1 MTISY
6 EVGLNCGRG
15 CGVLMTGE
23 ELCKFCRMNDSLG
36 YGESPIP
43 LFLTEVLLLS
53 QGSVTL
59 ERIPLASM
67 IAWKTVIFWWGMPLS
82 VNSEAFSGSN
92 SSLSWLDLVSQSQT
106 FNSLQCFSELW
117 LGLPFVH
124 GDHRPFISRCQD
136 FLDIRYFSAESR
148 GGHNSLSNKW
158 NDSEMHRVVTK
169 VFEIWHHSLES
180 AHSGGIRIVSL
191 CAYREK
197 QLRQPCAVRWEG
209 RTVWWQAVPLAV
221 LESTQQSYKPA
232 MMTFLQMCEIML
244 YLSSPL

>member
-1 MTISY
+1 MGLGVGCWWLRKNCVSSEEWMTA
-6 EVGLNCGRG
+6 
-15 CGVLMTGE
+15 
-23 ELCKFCRMNDSLG
+23 LG
-36 YGESPIP
+36 MVSPPIP

-59 ERIPLASM
+59 EGIPLASM
-67 IAWKTVIFWWGMPLS
+67 IAWKTVVFWWGMPLS
-82 VNSEAFSGSN
+82 VNSEAFSG
-92 SSLSWLDLVSQSQT
+92 LTLLCRDWIWCPQSRT
-106 FNSLQCFSELW
+106 LNSLQCFSELW

-124 GDHRPFISRCQD
+124 GDHRPLISRCQD

-169 VFEIWHHSLES
+169 VFEIWHHSLER
-180 AHSGGIRIVSL
+180 AHSGGIRVVSL

-209 RTVWWQAVPLAV
+209 RRVWWQAVHLAV

-232 MMTFLQMCEIML
+232 MMTFLPMCEIML